1 MARAQKMAENIFV
14 GGAWKKYR
22 DDVRNFDKHKF
33 SLHSVQKN
41 YLQTKLEVGK
51 NRLVSFCSQ
60 PESQKKIME
69 IAIGILRKNQ
79 KFSKQLVTLDLQIK
93 KQTAQINHLYHQ
105 LTSLKKNLAR
115 I

>member
-1 MARAQKMAENIFV
+1 M
-14 GGAWKKYR
+14 
-22 DDVRNFDKHKF
+22 
-33 SLHSVQKN
+33 HSVQKN
-41 YLQTKLEVGK
+41 YLEKKLEVEK
-51 NRLVSFCSQ
+51 NRLVVFCSQ

-105 LTSLKKNLAR
+105 LASLKKILPK
-115 I
+115 